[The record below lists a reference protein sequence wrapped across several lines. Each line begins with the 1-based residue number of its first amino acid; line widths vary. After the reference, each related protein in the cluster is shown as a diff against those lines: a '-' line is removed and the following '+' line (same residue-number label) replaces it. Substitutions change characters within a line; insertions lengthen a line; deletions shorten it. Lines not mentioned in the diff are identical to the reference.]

1 MDIKSKN
8 TSNLIS
14 LSFKVPFERFFHIFC
29 NIWFKK
35 IENWVRTCPHI
46 GDIFIFT
53 IKDIMYVPLLKIKL
67 FKEQKE
73 SKNNKDYKYLYKE
86 KRREVWNHILL
97 SLWIWKIRKEHKI
110 EKGTSSGK
118 RICLC
123 GVFER
128 REKISCKILP
138 VYWKDYRRSLLFSR
152 LCVEKLSRF

>member
-1 MDIKSKN
+1 MYENTMQINDIFHNCPEVQILFLNLLNFFDIKSKN

-97 SLWIWKIRKEHKI
+97 SLWIY
-110 EKGTSSGK
+110 GK
-118 RICLC
+118 L
-123 GVFER
+123 ER
-128 REKISCKILP
+128 NTK
-138 VYWKDYRRSLLFSR
+138 
-152 LCVEKLSRF
+152 